1 MLLVNRQQLLTKAL
15 DIENSVRGSLK
26 VFGLRVGV
34 VARRG
39 FEARALELVA
49 DDPILL
55 AITKPMLRVRQCSS
69 KSSSGSIA
77 SANSWRA

>member
-1 MLLVNRQQLLTKAL
+1 MLLSTVSCYFDQVP

-39 FEARALELVA
+39 FEARVLELVA
-49 DDPILL
+49 DDPYLL
-55 AITKPMLRVRQCSS
+55 AVTEPCCAFAKRSS
-69 KSSSGSIA
+69 KSSAGSITLPTVGA
-77 SANSWRA
+77 A